1 MMSLLPK
8 MAIIYASGLGRT
20 MLMAESIAEG
30 AKTVSGIEILL
41 KEVSYA
47 VPDDVKDADAILLG
61 GSTYNHKL
69 IESMNAY
76 LESLGKL
83 DLKGKLGLAFGS
95 YGWSGEGVPT
105 MVDRMKSLGISLI
118 EPGISIK
125 QMPNEKVIKEFFML
139 GMKIAQEIKE
149 GRGSERSRS

>member
-1 MMSLLPK
+1 MSLLPK
-8 MAIIYASGLGRT
+8 MAIIYASGQGRT
-20 MLMAESIAEG
+20 RLMAESIAEG

-41 KEVSYA
+41 KEVTYA

-69 IESMNAY
+69 IESMNSY
-76 LESLGKL
+76 MDSLDKL

-95 YGWSGEGVPT
+95 YGWSGEGVTT
-105 MVDRMKSLGISLI
+105 MVNRMNSLGINLI

-125 QMPNEKVIKEFFML
+125 QIPNEKVIKEFFML
-139 GMKIAQEIKE
+139 GVKIAQKIKE
-149 GRGSERSRS
+149 GRDSAKTRA

>member
-1 MMSLLPK
+1 MSLLPK

-20 MLMAESIAEG
+20 RLMAESIAEG

-41 KEVSYA
+41 KEVPYA
-47 VPDDVKDADAILLG
+47 IPDDVKDADAILLG

-76 LESLGKL
+76 LGSLGKL

-95 YGWSGEGVPT
+95 YGWSG
-105 MVDRMKSLGISLI
+105 
-118 EPGISIK
+118 
-125 QMPNEKVIKEFFML
+125 
-139 GMKIAQEIKE
+139 
-149 GRGSERSRS
+149 